1 MGVDVAEVE
10 PGVLSVVCH
19 SVRAC
24 HLQLKFVVFSIGGD
38 LLLRHVTFIASLQSD
53 ANAEE
58 S

>member
-24 HLQLKFVVFSIGGD
+24 HLQLKSVLFFHWGRSVALSYNVHCI
-38 LLLRHVTFIASLQSD
+38 TP
-53 ANAEE
+53 E
-58 S
+58 

>member
-24 HLQLKFVVFSIGGD
+24 HLQLTFVVFLFPLVEICCNV
-38 LLLRHVTFIASLQSD
+38 HCITP
-53 ANAEE
+53 E
-58 S
+58 